1 MVSPSSVAAATGQ
14 ANVTADIQSP
24 TRTKGLNLNIPFL
37 HEVNTTKNRLSLTT
51 HYVSPAITVITA
63 NSFLCR
69 RVGLISDGRARI
81 FILSDFERN
90 DKANDNN
97 YQFNC

>member
-37 HEVNTTKNRLSLTT
+37 HEVNTTKKL
-51 HYVSPAITVITA
+51 VIA
-63 NSFLCR
+63 HNALRFACDNGYHGELFLCR
-69 RVGLISDGRARI
+69 RVGLMSDGRARI

-90 DKANDNN
+90 DKTNDNN

>member
-14 ANVTADIQSP
+14 ASVTADIQSP

-37 HEVNTTKNRLSLTT
+37 HEVNTTKKS
-51 HYVSPAITVITA
+51 VIA
-63 NSFLCR
+63 HNALRFACDNSYHGELFLCR
-69 RVGLISDGRARI
+69 QVGLISDGRARI

>member
-1 MVSPSSVAAATGQ
+1 MFAGKKSAQIREILISESAWEEMTCLFAPS
-14 ANVTADIQSP
+14 
-24 TRTKGLNLNIPFL
+24 LNIPFL
-37 HEVNTTKNRLSLTT
+37 HEVNTTKKS
-51 HYVSPAITVITA
+51 VIA
-63 NSFLCR
+63 HNALRFACDNGYHGELFLCR